1 MEEFILSLHSINPL
15 LVYAAVF
22 VIAFVENVFPPSP
35 SDVVVVFA
43 GALVSLSQ
51 IGFVETLLAA
61 SFGSAI
67 GFIVM
72 YKIGDWF
79 GDRILEQGRLKFV
92 SIQGVRKV
100 ESWFRRY
107 GYWLIV
113 ANRFFAGTRA
123 IVSFCAGMSEL
134 DLVRT
139 TVLSFISACAW
150 NSILLTSGYHLGNN
164 WHRIGFYLRTYSEIV
179 TAVIIIV
186 VVVWVVRYFLRKKN
200 RVESG

>member
-51 IGFVETLLAA
+51 IGFVETLVAA
-61 SFGSAI
+61 SFGSAF

-123 IVSFCAGMSEL
+123 IVSFFAGMSEL

-150 NSILLTSGYHLGNN
+150 NSVLLTSGYYLGNN
-164 WHRIGFYLRTYSEIV
+164 WHQIGFYLRTYSEIV
-179 TAVIIIV
+179 TAVIVIV
-186 VVVWVVRYFLRKKN
+186 VLVWVARYFFRKKN
-200 RVESG
+200 GVESR